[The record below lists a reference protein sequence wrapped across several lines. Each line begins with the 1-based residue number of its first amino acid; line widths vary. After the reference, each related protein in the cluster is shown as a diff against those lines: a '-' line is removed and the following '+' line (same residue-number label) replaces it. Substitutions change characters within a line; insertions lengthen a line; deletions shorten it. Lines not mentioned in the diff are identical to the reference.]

1 MIMHSYIS
9 KEEYANFILHFIGT
23 EDYNKILH
31 SMSYTNAE
39 FEQGFL
45 QGLIW
50 SGLLM
55 NQCREYVG
63 EINND

>member
-1 MIMHSYIS
+1 MIMNSYIK
-9 KEEYANFILHFIGT
+9 KEEYADFILHFIGT

-31 SMSYTNAE
+31 SMSYNSVE

-45 QGLIW
+45 QVLVW

-55 NQCREYVG
+55 NQCKEFVG
-63 EINND
+63 ETEGE

>member
-1 MIMHSYIS
+1 MIMNSYIK
-9 KEEYANFILHFIGT
+9 KEEYADFILHFIGT

-31 SMSYTNAE
+31 SMSYNSVE

-45 QGLIW
+45 QGLVW

-55 NQCREYVG
+55 NQCKEFVG
-63 EINND
+63 ETEGE